1 MQGRLEA
8 WFPNVMARLPEFYK
22 AIRDT
27 LTMFGIAG
35 AFVLLFGLFFGVLL
49 ITTRKGGILENAVVF
64 QILDKAI
71 NVFRSIPFIILLT
84 LLLPLTRLIMGT
96 AIGVKGAIVPLVIGT
111 TPFFSRQVEAALSE
125 ISSGVV
131 EAAQSIGMSPAGIIF
146 RVYLR
151 EGIPMLA
158 RAATITAISLI
169 GSTAMAGAV
178 GAGGLGDFAIRYGH
192 NRFMEDVTWVTVA
205 ALVLLVCIVQII
217 GSLIAKLTTH

>member
-1 MQGRLEA
+1 
-8 WFPNVMARLPEFYK
+8 MARLPEFWK
-22 AIRDT
+22 AFRDT

-49 ITTRKGGILENAVVF
+49 ITTRRGGILENAVIF

-71 NVFRSIPFIILLT
+71 NIFRSIPFIILLT

-125 ISSGVV
+125 ISPGVI
-131 EAAQSIGMSPAGIIF
+131 EAAESIGMSPVGIIF

-169 GSTAMAGAV
+169 GATAMAGAV

-192 NRFMEDVTWVTVA
+192 NRFMTDITWVTCA
-205 ALVLLVCIVQII
+205 ALVLLVCGVQIV
-217 GSLIAKLTTH
+217 GNLIAKLTTH

>member
-8 WFPNVMARLPEFYK
+8 WFPNVMARLPEFWK
-22 AIRDT
+22 AFRDT
-27 LTMFGIAG
+27 LTMFGVAG
-35 AFVLLFGLFFGVLL
+35 GFVLLFGLFFGVLL
-49 ITTRKGGILENAVVF
+49 VTTRKGGILENAVIF
-64 QILDKAI
+64 QVLDKAI

-125 ISSGVV
+125 ISSGVI
-131 EAAQSIGMSPAGIIF
+131 EAAQAIGMGPAGIIF

-192 NRFMEDVTWVTVA
+192 NRFMVDVTWVTVA
-205 ALVLLVCIVQII
+205 ALVLLVCIVQIV

>member
-1 MQGRLEA
+1 MQDRLEA
-8 WFPNVMARLPEFYK
+8 WFPNVMARLTEFWK
-22 AIRDT
+22 AFRDT

-49 ITTRKGGILENAVVF
+49 VTTRKGGILENAVIY

-125 ISSGVV
+125 ISPGVI
-131 EAAQSIGMSPAGIIF
+131 EAAESIGMSPAGIIF

-205 ALVLLVCIVQII
+205 ALVLLVCVVQIV
-217 GSLIAKLTTH
+217 GSLISKLTTH

>member
-49 ITTRKGGILENAVVF
+49 VTTRKGGILENAVVF

-125 ISSGVV
+125 ISGGVI

-205 ALVLLVCIVQII
+205 ALVLLVCVVQIV
-217 GSLIAKLTTH
+217 GSLISKLTTH

>member
-125 ISSGVV
+125 ISGGVI

>member
-1 MQGRLEA
+1 
-8 WFPNVMARLPEFYK
+8 MARLPEFWK
-22 AIRDT
+22 AFRDT

-49 ITTRKGGILENAVVF
+49 ITTRRGGILENAVIF

-125 ISSGVV
+125 ISGGVI

-205 ALVLLVCIVQII
+205 ALVLLVCVVQIV
-217 GSLIAKLTTH
+217 GSLISKLTTH

>member
-8 WFPNVMARLPEFYK
+8 WFPNVMVRLPEFWK

-49 ITTRKGGILENAVVF
+49 VTTRRGGILENAVVF

-125 ISSGVV
+125 ISPGVI
-131 EAAQSIGMSPAGIIF
+131 EAAQSIGMSPVGIIF
-146 RVYLR
+146 RVYLW

-205 ALVLLVCIVQII
+205 TLVLLVCIVQII
-217 GSLIAKLTTH
+217 GSLISKLTTH

>member
-1 MQGRLEA
+1 MQGRFEA

-49 ITTRKGGILENAVVF
+49 VTTRRGGILEKPVIF
-64 QILDKAI
+64 HILDKAI

-131 EAAQSIGMSPAGIIF
+131 EAAQAIGMSPAGIIF

-217 GSLIAKLTTH
+217 GSLISKLTTH

>member
-49 ITTRKGGILENAVVF
+49 ITTRKGGILENAVIF

-125 ISSGVV
+125 IGSGVV

-217 GSLIAKLTTH
+217 GSLIARLTTH

>member
-1 MQGRLEA
+1 MQERFEL
-8 WFPNVMARLPEFYK
+8 WFPNVMARQAEFFK
-22 AIRDT
+22 AFRDT
-27 LTMFGIAG
+27 LAMFGAAG
-35 AFVLLFGLFFGVLL
+35 AFVLLFGLFFGLLL
-49 ITTRKGGILENAVVF
+49 ITSRRGGILENTVVF
-64 QILDKAI
+64 QILDKTI

-125 ISSGVV
+125 ISGGVI
-131 EAAQSIGMSPAGIIF
+131 EAAQAIGMGPVGIIF

-192 NRFMEDVTWVTVA
+192 NRFMVDVTWATVA
-205 ALVLLVCIVQII
+205 TLVLLVCAVQII

>member
-1 MQGRLEA
+1 MQDRLEA
-8 WFPNVMARLPEFYK
+8 WFPNVMARLTEFWK
-22 AIRDT
+22 AFRDT
-27 LTMFGIAG
+27 LTMFGITG

-49 ITTRKGGILENAVVF
+49 VATRKGGILENAVIY

-125 ISSGVV
+125 IGSGVV

>member
-1 MQGRLEA
+1 MQERLEA

-22 AIRDT
+22 AFRDT

-49 ITTRKGGILENAVVF
+49 VTTRKGGILENAVVF

-125 ISSGVV
+125 ISSGVI
-131 EAAQSIGMSPAGIIF
+131 EAAQAIGMGPLGIIF

-192 NRFMEDVTWVTVA
+192 NRFMVDVTWVTVA
-205 ALVLLVCIVQII
+205 ALVLLVCAVQVV

>member
-49 ITTRKGGILENAVVF
+49 VTTRKGGILENAVVF

-111 TPFFSRQVEAALSE
+111 TPFFSRQAEAALSE
-125 ISSGVV
+125 ISGGVI

-205 ALVLLVCIVQII
+205 ALVLLVCVVQIV
-217 GSLIAKLTTH
+217 GSLISKLTTH

>member
-1 MQGRLEA
+1 
-8 WFPNVMARLPEFYK
+8 MARLTEFWK
-22 AIRDT
+22 AFRDT

-49 ITTRKGGILENAVVF
+49 ITTRRGGILENAVIF

-125 ISSGVV
+125 ISPGVI
-131 EAAQSIGMSPAGIIF
+131 EAAESIGMSPVGIIF

-205 ALVLLVCIVQII
+205 ALVLLVCVVQIV
-217 GSLIAKLTTH
+217 GSLISKLTTH

>member
-35 AFVLLFGLFFGVLL
+35 ALVLLFGLFFGVLL
-49 ITTRKGGILENAVVF
+49 ITTRKGGILENAVIF
-64 QILDKAI
+64 QVLDKAI

-217 GSLIAKLTTH
+217 GSLIARLTTH

>member
-1 MQGRLEA
+1 MQERLET

-22 AIRDT
+22 AFRDT

-49 ITTRKGGILENAVVF
+49 VTTRKGGILENAVVF
-64 QILDKAI
+64 QILDKAV

-125 ISSGVV
+125 ISAGVV
-131 EAAQSIGMSPAGIIF
+131 EAAQAIGMGPAGIIF

-192 NRFMEDVTWVTVA
+192 NRFMVDVTWVTVA
-205 ALVLLVCIVQII
+205 ALVLLVCIVQIV

>member
-1 MQGRLEA
+1 MQDRLEA
-8 WFPNVMARLPEFYK
+8 WFPNVMARLTEFWK
-22 AIRDT
+22 AFRDT

-49 ITTRKGGILENAVVF
+49 VTTRKGGILENAVIY

-125 ISSGVV
+125 ISPGVI
-131 EAAQSIGMSPAGIIF
+131 EAAESIGMSPVGIIF

-169 GSTAMAGAV
+169 GATAMAGAV

-192 NRFMEDVTWVTVA
+192 SRFMTDITWVTCA
-205 ALVLLVCIVQII
+205 ALVLLVCVVQIV

>member
-1 MQGRLEA
+1 MQDRLEA
-8 WFPNVMARLPEFYK
+8 WFPNVMARLPEFWK
-22 AIRDT
+22 ALRDT

-49 ITTRKGGILENAVVF
+49 VTTRKGGILENAVIY

-125 ISSGVV
+125 ISPGVI
-131 EAAQSIGMSPAGIIF
+131 EAAESIGMSPVGIIF

-169 GSTAMAGAV
+169 GATAMAGAV

-192 NRFMEDVTWVTVA
+192 NRFMTDITWVTCA
-205 ALVLLVCIVQII
+205 ALVLLVCVVQIV

>member
-1 MQGRLEA
+1 MQDRLEA
-8 WFPNVMARLPEFYK
+8 WFPNVMARLTEFWK
-22 AIRDT
+22 AFRDT

-49 ITTRKGGILENAVVF
+49 VTTRKGGILENAVIY

-125 ISSGVV
+125 ISSGVI
-131 EAAQSIGMSPAGIIF
+131 EAAQAIGMGPAGIIF

-192 NRFMEDVTWVTVA
+192 NRFMVDVTWVTVA
-205 ALVLLVCIVQII
+205 ALVLLVCIVQIV

>member
-1 MQGRLEA
+1 MQDRLEA
-8 WFPNVMARLPEFYK
+8 WFPNVMARLTEFWK
-22 AIRDT
+22 AFRDS

-49 ITTRKGGILENAVVF
+49 VTTRKGGILENAVIY

-125 ISSGVV
+125 ISGGVV
-131 EAAQSIGMSPAGIIF
+131 EAAQSIGMSPVGIIF

-169 GSTAMAGAV
+169 GATAMAGAV

-192 NRFMEDVTWVTVA
+192 NRFMTDITWVTCA
-205 ALVLLVCIVQII
+205 ALVLLVCVVQIV

>member
-125 ISSGVV
+125 IGSGVV

-205 ALVLLVCIVQII
+205 ALVLLVCIVQVI

>member
-8 WFPNVMARLPEFYK
+8 WFPNVMARLPEFHK
-22 AIRDT
+22 AFRDT
-27 LTMFGIAG
+27 LTMFGISG

-49 ITTRKGGILENAVVF
+49 VTTRRGGILENAVVF

-125 ISSGVV
+125 ISAGVI
-131 EAAQSIGMSPAGIIF
+131 EAAQAIGMGPLGIIF

-192 NRFMEDVTWVTVA
+192 NRFMVDVTWVTVA
-205 ALVLLVCIVQII
+205 ALVLLVCAVQVV

>member
-151 EGIPMLA
+151 EGIPLLA

>member
-35 AFVLLFGLFFGVLL
+35 TFVLLFGLFFGVLL

-151 EGIPMLA
+151 EGNPMLA

>member
-8 WFPNVMARLPEFYK
+8 WFPNVMARLPEFWK
-22 AIRDT
+22 AFQDT
-27 LTMFGIAG
+27 LTMFGVAG
-35 AFVLLFGLFFGVLL
+35 GFVLLFGLFFGVLL
-49 ITTRKGGILENAVVF
+49 VTTRKGGILENAVIF

-125 ISSGVV
+125 ISSGVI
-131 EAAQSIGMSPAGIIF
+131 EAAQAIGMGPAGIIF

-192 NRFMEDVTWVTVA
+192 NRFMVDVTWVTVA
-205 ALVLLVCIVQII
+205 ALVLLVCAVQIV

>member
-1 MQGRLEA
+1 MQDRLEA
-8 WFPNVMARLPEFYK
+8 WFPNVMARLTEFWK
-22 AIRDT
+22 AFRDT

-49 ITTRKGGILENAVVF
+49 VTTRKGGILENAVIY

-125 ISSGVV
+125 ISGGVI

-205 ALVLLVCIVQII
+205 ALVLLVCVVQIV
-217 GSLIAKLTTH
+217 GSLISKLTTH

>member
-1 MQGRLEA
+1 MQDRLEA
-8 WFPNVMARLPEFYK
+8 WFPNVMARLTEFWK
-22 AIRDT
+22 AFRDT

-35 AFVLLFGLFFGVLL
+35 AFVLLFRLFFGVLL
-49 ITTRKGGILENAVVF
+49 VTTRKGGILENAVIY

-125 ISSGVV
+125 ISPGVI
-131 EAAQSIGMSPAGIIF
+131 EAAESIGMSPVGIIF

-169 GSTAMAGAV
+169 GATAMAGAV

-192 NRFMEDVTWVTVA
+192 NRYMTDITWITTLLLIAFVC
-205 ALVLLVCIVQII
+205 VLQII
-217 GSLIAKLTTH
+217 GNVIAKRSTH

>member
-49 ITTRKGGILENAVVF
+49 VTTRKGGILENAVVF

-125 ISSGVV
+125 IGSGVV